1 MTTAVRSLYDLKATS
16 LEGEPVSLAR
26 FRAKVTLAVNLAS
39 ECGFT
44 PQYAGL
50 EKLHEEFLSRGFAV
64 LGFPSNEFGGQEP
77 GDAFQIREFCTR
89 IYGVTFPMF
98 SKGRVR
104 PGPGQSSVYDFLT
117 GGGEVPSWN
126 FCKYLVGRD
135 GRVIRFFV
143 SDVAPES
150 AELREAI
157 RRALAEG
164 KELES

>member
-1 MTTAVRSLYDLKATS
+1 MTTAVRSLYDLTATS

-26 FRAKVTLAVNLAS
+26 FRARVTLTVNLAS

-50 EKLHEEFLSRGFAV
+50 EQLHEEFLSRGFAV

-89 IYGVTFPMF
+89 IYGVTFPLF

-104 PGPGQSSVYDFLT
+104 PGPGQSPVYDFLT
-117 GGGEVPSWN
+117 GTGEVPSWN

-135 GRVIRFFV
+135 GRVLRFFA
-143 SDVAPES
+143 SDVAPGS

-164 KELES
+164 KETES